1 MDMRYASLDLL
12 APVARTAFAGLDAYL
27 RRETRFRLFETFR
40 DPFTQE
46 TAFKAGTSKARAF
59 ESAHQ
64 FGLAADF
71 VPFGTAGWEWP
82 VTDHPEWDDLRVAAR
97 SFGLLNGIHWDR
109 PHVEHPAW
117 KSVRAL
123 TRKS

>member
-12 APVARTAFAGLDAYL
+12 APVARTAFAGLDAHL
-27 RRETRFRLFETFR
+27 RRETRFRLFETYR
-40 DPFTQE
+40 DPSAQE

-71 VPFGTAGWEWP
+71 VPYAFGRVWEWP
-82 VTDHPEWDDLRVAAR
+82 ATDDPEWDALRLACR
-97 SFGLLNGIHWDR
+97 DFGLRNGLSWDR
-109 PHVEHPAW
+109 PHVWHPAW
-117 KSVRAL
+117 DRVRAA
-123 TRKS
+123 TR

>member
-1 MDMRYASLDLL
+1 MRYASLDLL

-27 RRETRFRLFETFR
+27 RRETRFRLFETYR
-40 DPFTQE
+40 DPAAQE
-46 TAFKAGTSKARAF
+46 TAFAARTSKARAF

-71 VPFGTAGWEWP
+71 VPYGTKGWEWP
-82 VTDHPEWDDLRVAAR
+82 ATDHPEWDDLRRAAQ

-109 PHVEHPAW
+109 PHVEHRAW
-117 KSVRAL
+117 IGVRAL
-123 TRKS
+123 TRSAS